1 MSRLNRLASILS
13 LLQDLTIL
21 LRNDDSSCDGRF
33 LLSHPACC
41 AQGICS
47 RVTPPVRLHYK
58 GSKFHRIVAGQCVQG
73 GDIMCGNGKG
83 NLSAFA
89 GESLPPSVSLTP
101 SVCVCVVCC
110 PLCLDHGQR
119 GCAVSAGQLAF
130 ADLSLRPAFMLALFV
145 LA

>member
-1 MSRLNRLASILS
+1 MGVYMLVCVVPMCWSLTHAALHFVSARAHCMSRLNRLASILS

-89 GESLPPSVSLTP
+89 GESLPPSVPHT
-101 SVCVCVVCC
+101 
-110 PLCLDHGQR
+110 
-119 GCAVSAGQLAF
+119 
-130 ADLSLRPAFMLALFV
+130 
-145 LA
+145 